1 MCVLSST
8 GQCFFL
14 VVMPNGFASCYLHN
28 NFQNQKCRKHYFV
41 KFISLLEIIIHLTEA
56 STDSRS
62 SQSSAGITEGEGV
75 LLSGEIVFY
84 YRIF

>member
-1 MCVLSST
+1 MSFLAPGSL
-8 GQCFFL
+8 FL
-14 VVMPNGFASCYLHN
+14 VVIPNGFVSCYLHN
-28 NFQNQKCRKHYFV
+28 NFQNQKCRKYYCV
-41 KFISLLEIIIHLTEA
+41 KFNSLLEIIIHLTEP

-62 SQSSAGITEGEGV
+62 SWSSAGITEGEGV